1 MTCAQCKGADKLFSG
16 VRVARELKKYR
27 RKGPRGTTRKLID
40 ALKAEGV
47 DSATLL
53 DIGGGVGAIQHELLR
68 VGADRASGAEAATDY
83 LEAARQEAE
92 RQGHADRI
100 AFPHGD
106 FVAIA
111 DQLEAADIVTLDRV
125 ICCYPDV
132 TALVRASVDKARR
145 LYGVV
150 YPRDV
155 WWTKLGSRFLNL
167 FLWASRNPFR
177 VFIHSS
183 RDVDMLVREAGFQR
197 RLTHLT
203 PNWQVVLYSR

>member
-16 VRVARELKKYR
+16 LHVARELKKYR
-27 RKGPRGTTRKLID
+27 RKGPRGTTRTLID

-47 DSATLL
+47 DGTTLL

-68 VGADRASGAEAATDY
+68 AGADRATGADAAAEY

-92 RQGHADRI
+92 RLGHADRVD
-100 AFPHGD
+100 FHYGD
-106 FVAIA
+106 FVEIA
-111 DQLEAADIVTLDRV
+111 DRLEAVDVVTLDRV

-132 TALVRASVDKARR
+132 ASLVRSSVAKARR

-177 VFIHSS
+177 VFVHST
-183 RDVDMLVREAGFQR
+183 RDVDALVSEAGLRR
-197 RLTHLT
+197 RLTRHT
-203 PNWQVVLYSR
+203 PNWQIVLYSR

>member
-16 VRVARELKKYR
+16 VHVSRELKKYR
-27 RKGPRGTTRKLID
+27 RKGPRGTTRTLID
-40 ALKAEGV
+40 ALRGEGI
-47 DSATLL
+47 DGATLL

-68 VGADRASGAEAATDY
+68 AGATRATGADAATDY

-92 RQGHADRI
+92 RQGHADRV
-100 AFPHGD
+100 AFHHGD

-111 DQLEAADIVTLDRV
+111 EQLDAADIVTLDRV

-132 TALVRASVDKARR
+132 KALVRASVNKARR

-177 VFIHSS
+177 VFVHSS
-183 RDVDMLVREAGFQR
+183 RDVDALVREAGLER
-197 RLTHLT
+197 RLTRLT
-203 PNWQVVLYSR
+203 PNWQIVLYSR

>member
-1 MTCAQCKGADKLFSG
+1 MTCPQCKGADKLFSG
-16 VRVARELKKYR
+16 VHVARELKKYR
-27 RKGPRGTTRKLID
+27 RKGPRGTTRTLID

-47 DSATLL
+47 DGATLL
-53 DIGGGVGAIQHELLR
+53 DIGGGVGAIQLELLSAGAAR
-68 VGADRASGAEAATDY
+68 ATGADAATDY

-100 AFPHGD
+100 AFHHGD

-132 TALVRASVDKARR
+132 KALVRASVDKARR

-155 WWTKLGSRFLNL
+155 WWTKLGCRFLNL

-177 VFIHSS
+177 VFVHSS
-183 RDVDMLVREAGFQR
+183 RDVDTLVREAGFQH
-197 RLTHLT
+197 RLTRVT